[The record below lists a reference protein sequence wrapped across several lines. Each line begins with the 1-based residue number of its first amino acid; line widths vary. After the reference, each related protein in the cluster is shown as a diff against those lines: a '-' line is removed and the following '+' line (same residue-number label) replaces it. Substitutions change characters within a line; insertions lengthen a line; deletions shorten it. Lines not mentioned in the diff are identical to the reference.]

1 MAGHSKWA
9 QIKRKKAVVDQRR
22 GKLFTKLIKE
32 ISIAAREGGGD
43 PEGNPRLR
51 LAIQTAKDANMPQDN
66 IQRAIQRG
74 TGELPGVQY
83 EEIAYEGYGP
93 GGVAI
98 YIETVTDNRNRTVAE
113 IRHLLSK
120 NNGRLG
126 ETGSVAWMFTKKGT
140 IRVPTGSIGE
150 DALLQIVVEAGA
162 DDMQPTDDFYE
173 IATSLEQFERVKQ
186 AFADKNVPIDSADLR
201 MEPTSTI
208 RVEGKEAE
216 QVLKLVEA
224 LDEHDDVQNVYAN
237 FEIDDEVFEKIAQE
251 NQ

>member
-9 QIKRKKAVVDQRR
+9 QIKRKKAVNDQRR
-22 GKLFTKLIKE
+22 GKLFTRLIKE

-51 LAIQTAKDANMPQDN
+51 LAIQTAKDANMPLDN
-66 IQRAIQRG
+66 INRAIQRG

-83 EEIAYEGYGP
+83 EEIVYEGYGP

-98 YIETVTDNRNRTVAE
+98 LMESVTDNRNRTVAE

-120 NNGRLG
+120 HNGRLG
-126 ETGSVAWMFTKKGT
+126 EAGSVAWMFTRKGT
-140 IRVPTGSIGE
+140 IRVPTGKIG
-150 DALLQIVVEAGA
+150 DDDLLQVIVEAGA

-173 IATSLEQFERVKQ
+173 ITTSMENFEKVKQ
-186 AFADKNVPIDSADLR
+186 ALSEKSIPVDSAELR
-201 MEPTSTI
+201 MEPTSYVH
-208 RVEGKEAE
+208 VEGKEAE
-216 QVLKLVEA
+216 HVIKLIEA

-237 FEIDDEVFEKIAQE
+237 FDIDDAVFAKLAEA
-251 NQ
+251 N